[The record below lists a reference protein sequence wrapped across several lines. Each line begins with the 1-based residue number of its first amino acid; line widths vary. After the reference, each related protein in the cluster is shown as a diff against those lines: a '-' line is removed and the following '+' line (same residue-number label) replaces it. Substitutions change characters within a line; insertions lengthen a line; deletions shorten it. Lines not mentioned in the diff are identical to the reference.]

1 MLRLPG
7 RQHSHSSLP
16 VEGKER
22 LKNRR
27 EFTLPCGALLAFPR
41 QLSAR
46 TAGLPILS
54 TGRSNASTHPA
65 PGGPPEFELGVWE
78 GGWLIP

>member
-7 RQHSHSSLP
+7 RPHTHSSLP

-27 EFTLPCGALLAFPR
+27 EFTLPCGASLAFPR
-41 QLSAR
+41 QLGAR
-46 TAGLPILS
+46 TAGLKVFGLGEEQCYDSPGTAIR
-54 TGRSNASTHPA
+54 TA
-65 PGGPPEFELGVWE
+65 PFP
-78 GGWLIP
+78 